1 MRRFLKKHPRI
12 SLDTSILIYFVEKH
26 PRYHAL
32 CETIF
37 MAVEVGRIKAST
49 STISLLEILV
59 QPYRRKLDDLVMKF
73 YSLLSTYPNLSW
85 VDLTLNVA
93 DRAAG
98 IRAEYN
104 LKTPDAVQLAS
115 ALSSGATGFVCNDL
129 AFKKVEEIECLVL
142 EDLISEQARPQK
154 PIA

>member
-1 MRRFLKKHPRI
+1 
-12 SLDTSILIYFVEKH
+12 
-26 PRYHAL
+26 
-32 CETIF
+32 
-37 MAVEVGRIKAST
+37 MAVEVGKTKAST

-93 DRAAG
+93 DQAAR

-115 ALSSGATGFVCNDL
+115 ALSSGATGFVCNDF

-142 EDLISEQARPQK
+142 EDLISGSPPEAC
-154 PIA
+154 